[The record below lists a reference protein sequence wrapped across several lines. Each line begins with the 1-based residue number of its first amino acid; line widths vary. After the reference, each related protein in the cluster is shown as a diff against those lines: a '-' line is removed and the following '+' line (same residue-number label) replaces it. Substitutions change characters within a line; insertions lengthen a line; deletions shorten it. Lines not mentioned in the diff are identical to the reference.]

1 MGLLDDA
8 IRDHLELKRRRGADP
23 TEVAREQRDA
33 LSARVRVTRLEPGAH
48 ETADGL
54 EPEGAAAAPKPGPP
68 TSNGSDQ
75 LGLGET
81 RAQLD
86 QDTAEFDMTAVLSEG
101 GEAPQD
107 EIPARNR
114 IAGAATDGS
123 QPAEL
128 TDDSLDWDFPP
139 AEGADDAVHAVGQD
153 SQSDGN
159 DDRLL

>member
-1 MGLLDDA
+1 MDWSRKAQPL
-8 IRDHLELKRRRGADP
+8 RRSPAP
-23 TEVAREQRDA
+23 AAMAAT
-33 LSARVRVTRLEPGAH
+33 
-48 ETADGL
+48 DG
-54 EPEGAAAAPKPGPP
+54 P
-68 TSNGSDQ
+68 
-75 LGLGET
+75 GET

-128 TDDSLDWDFPP
+128 TDDSLDWDFPSCGRSP
-139 AEGADDAVHAVGQD
+139 PMPSMPLGRTASPTGTTTVCSEARSAQPLIARPFSKLRPLGP
-153 SQSDGN
+153 
-159 DDRLL
+159 